1 MIQTSEAFH
10 KAIRNDELQ
19 MPLFIFDNCAITK
32 TDLSATNGFQFTEN
46 VMEDDDFA
54 PGACSAA
61 SITFN
66 LMNEHDEW
74 SEFTF
79 GEFKAMLGVR
89 TYHQRKNFLD
99 VCVVNAEANEI
110 VGSASEPYLT
120 FNGSAVSEMTEPV
133 YAIAL
138 FEDKLFAFTEDGY
151 VSFSYTASGLTL
163 SDFTIHEAPISEN
176 AKRWKAQRLG
186 ICYGHIVDGITT
198 GLSSE
203 NCMILNGET
212 YIDGYEMIS
221 LGIFNAERPTFS
233 TKKQLSVS
241 CIDRMDQ
248 FDKTYDSTGMTFP
261 MTLYELLRNI
271 CGKVNVPISTSEI
284 DNGNISIPSA
294 PDFGDSTYKDILKY
308 IGELSG
314 TFAKMSRAGELEMK
328 WLGDSGFTLD
338 GHDYSECSIGYYNT
352 AGVDQVVSRQYSG
365 NDVTSGSGGNILY
378 IQNNPIA
385 KLIASLG

>member
-1 MIQTSEAFH
+1 
-10 KAIRNDELQ
+10 
-19 MPLFIFDNCAITK
+19 
-32 TDLSATNGFQFTEN
+32 
-46 VMEDDDFA
+46 
-54 PGACSAA
+54 
-61 SITFN
+61 
-66 LMNEHDEW
+66 
-74 SEFTF
+74 
-79 GEFKAMLGVR
+79 
-89 TYHQRKNFLD
+89 
-99 VCVVNAEANEI
+99 
-110 VGSASEPYLT
+110 
-120 FNGSAVSEMTEPV
+120 
-133 YAIAL
+133 
-138 FEDKLFAFTEDGY
+138 
-151 VSFSYTASGLTL
+151 
-163 SDFTIHEAPISEN
+163 
-176 AKRWKAQRLG
+176 
-186 ICYGHIVDGITT
+186 
-198 GLSSE
+198 
-203 NCMILNGET
+203 
-212 YIDGYEMIS
+212 
-221 LGIFNAERPTFS
+221 
-233 TKKQLSVS
+233 
-241 CIDRMDQ
+241 MDQ

-365 NDVTSGSGGNILY
+365 NDVTSGSGDNILY